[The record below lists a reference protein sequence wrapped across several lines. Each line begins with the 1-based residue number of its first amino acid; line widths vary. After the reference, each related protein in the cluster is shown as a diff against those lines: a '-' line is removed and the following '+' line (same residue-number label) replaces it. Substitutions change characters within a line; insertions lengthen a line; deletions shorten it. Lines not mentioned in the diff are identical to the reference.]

1 MTTPRLRVLLVE
13 DDDALRDAVAAA
25 LANEGYEVRGEADGM
40 RLTQS
45 RFQPDLAVLDVRLG
59 AGPTGLSVARLLR
72 ADNPEVPILFLSA
85 ADSLQDRVAG
95 FEAGADDYLVK
106 PFSMTEL
113 LLRIRALLRRSGKAT
128 ADRLIVGDLALD
140 RGARRT
146 SYMSQAV
153 DLTRTEFDILAAL
166 ARRPGRVVGKS
177 QLLAEVWGFTEYDTN
192 LVEVH
197 VSALRRKLEAHGPRL
212 VQTVRGVGYVLRT

>member
-1 MTTPRLRVLLVE
+1 MTTPRVRVLLVE
-13 DDDALRDAVAAA
+13 DDDALREAVAAA
-25 LANEGYEVRGEADGM
+25 LMDEGYEVRGAADGM
-40 RLTQS
+40 APTPSGFR
-45 RFQPDLAVLDVRLG
+45 PDLAVLDVRLG
-59 AGPTGLSVARLLR
+59 AGPTGLSVARRLR
-72 ADNPEVPILFLSA
+72 SQDAEVPILFLSA

-128 ADRLIVGDLALD
+128 ADVLIAGDLELD
-140 RGARRT
+140 RGART
-146 SYMSQAV
+146 ATYLSQPV

-212 VQTVRGVGYVLRT
+212 VQTVRGVGYVLRA

>member
-1 MTTPRLRVLLVE
+1 MTTPRARVLLVE
-13 DDDALRDAVAAA
+13 DDDALRDAVTAA
-25 LANEGYEVRGEADGM
+25 LTAEGYEVRGEADGM
-40 RLTQS
+40 RLAS
-45 RFQPDLAVLDVRLG
+45 SGYRPDLAVLDVRLG

-72 ADNPEVPILFLSA
+72 SGADVPILFLSA
-85 ADSLQDRVAG
+85 ADSLEDRVAG

-113 LLRIRALLRRSGKAT
+113 LWRVRALLRRTGKT
-128 ADRLIVGDLALD
+128 TDDILLVGDLELD
-140 RGARRT
+140 RASRT
-146 SYMSQAV
+146 VRYLAEDV
-153 DLTRTEFDILAAL
+153 ELTRTEFDILAAL

-197 VSALRRKLEAHGPRL
+197 VSALRRKLEAAGPRL
-212 VQTVRGVGYVLRT
+212 VQTVRGVGYVLRA